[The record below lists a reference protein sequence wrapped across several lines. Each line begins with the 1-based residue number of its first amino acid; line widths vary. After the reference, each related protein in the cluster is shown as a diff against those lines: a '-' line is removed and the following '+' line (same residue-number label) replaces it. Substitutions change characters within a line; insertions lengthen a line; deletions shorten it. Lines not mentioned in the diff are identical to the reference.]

1 LPGQITPGSTCQ
13 IAPKEMP
20 VEAMDSIITQGIVSK
35 APTPTTTRIDHQG
48 ISVGHAVTAMIDMMK
63 PNRKTIEYCP
73 QNVELARRRHDKS
86 REWAAERGEKEEK
99 ERKRG
104 GFPYPPLRDLVIFSH
119 HSGLAILEACVDGL
133 ALPSVNNHPDK
144 SLLERTPI
152 LDKDRDD
159 RKGIVHKGG
168 TRHKKICH
176 SVIGRP
182 ISLRLVDVDLVICR
196 EHGAN
201 VIRLHL
207 IVKCRVGVNRHIRGP
222 RHISIVHNEDDEAGD
237 DAHNIL
243 LELSKERRVHGRR
256 T

>member
-1 LPGQITPGSTCQ
+1 
-13 IAPKEMP
+13 MP
-20 VEAMDSIITQGIVSK
+20 VEAMDSIITQGIVSM

-48 ISVGHAVTAMIDMMK
+48 VSVGYAVTAMIDMMK

-73 QNVELARRRHDKS
+73 QKELVKRKHDKS

-99 ERKRG
+99 ERKRERI
-104 GFPYPPLRDLVIFSH
+104 PYPPLRDFLIFSH

-133 ALPSVNNHPDK
+133 ALPSVNNHPHK
-144 SLLERTPI
+144 SLLERIPV
-152 LDKDRDD
+152 LDKDIDD
-159 RKGIVHKGG
+159 RKGIVHIGG
-168 TRHKKICH
+168 TRHKKVCN

-182 ISLRLVDVDLVICR
+182 ISLIIVDINLVVCR

-201 VIRLHL
+201 VIRLHF

-237 DAHNIL
+237 DAHNML
-243 LELSKERRVHGRR
+243 LELGKERRVHGRR